1 MPSDLNYIKA
11 DSLSHALDVLS
22 ADSQDITPL
31 AGGTN
36 VIVNLRQDRR
46 KYKTLLDIKGIKEL
60 HGVRVENGHL
70 VVGGATTIA
79 ELLRQPLIA
88 DHGLPLKTSSA
99 LFANPLI
106 RNRAT
111 LAGNLV
117 DASPAAD
124 TAPPLLVLDAEVE
137 LTSKGNGRWLA
148 LDDFI
153 TGVNQTKRQ
162 PDELLTSIRWPVR
175 PENCSSAFYKLGL
188 RKADAISVLSVAVR
202 IILDEKGQ
210 CASARIA
217 LGAVAPRPMRATVAE
232 DLLEG
237 NTLSP
242 ELIEEAARLSAQAT
256 EPIDDVRGSAVY
268 RRRVTGVV
276 VRRLL
281 ISVTNE
287 LLGEE

>member
-99 LFANPLI
+99 FFANPLI

-153 TGVNQTKRQ
+153 TDVNQTKRQ

>member
-1 MPSDLNYIKA
+1 MSSDLNYIKA
-11 DSLSHALDVLS
+11 DSLSHALDILS

-46 KYKTLLDIKGIKEL
+46 KYKTMLDIKGIKEL

-88 DHGLPLKTSSA
+88 DHSLPLKTSSA

-137 LTSKGNGRWLA
+137 LISKGNVRWLA

-162 PDELLTSIRWPVR
+162 PDELLTSIRWPIR
-175 PENCSSAFYKLGL
+175 PENCGSAFYKLGL

-217 LGAVAPRPMRATVAE
+217 LGAVAPRPMRATAAE

-281 ISVTNE
+281 ISVTNK